1 MRARLARPRR
11 IARGR
16 LVAPVAAAAAVAL
29 VGGMVVAAPDAPT
42 VRDDIQTVAV
52 AGPTFNAGAEFSFNA
67 GTLVEASQSA
77 GFVVEDV
84 TGLPEGLE
92 YDGNGG
98 ISGTVTTPG
107 VYTFQVTGRGLT
119 GPVTIPVTVTV
130 NNEDGTAPAGAS
142 GAAAAAVD
150 GTFGGQAQAAGQ
162 ITTGSDGTDAILG
175 AVAGIVSSLG
185 GDAGS
190 VTELAAGS
198 TGQGGAAQEGTDG
211 PATPTGPLGSAGN
224 GEFGLGSLS
233 NGGPENDGPDQEPPA
248 TETPSDGSLGTPGSS
263 ATADGTVAGETTGA
277 VDTQSLGPLAPLGSL
292 IDSDTQTGS
301 TTGDQ
306 TGTETATTGSSLLG
320 STTEGET
327 GTGTELVTAADLTGG
342 GEITVPGSSFPVDT
356 GSLGALAPGLAL
368 TGAALL
374 GIAGLSMA
382 LNGGSSTPGSTAIL
396 PALPGSTT
404 TGGTTTGGSS
414 DNGNGGSSGSV
425 APTVAAGAPT
435 VAAGAP
441 NRVQAPGPTVA
452 NGRG

>member
-11 IARGR
+11 IVRGR
-16 LVAPVAAAAAVAL
+16 LAAPVAAAAAVAL

-42 VRDDIQTVAV
+42 VRDDVQTVAL
-52 AGPTFNAGAEFSFNA
+52 AAPSFNAGAEFSFNA
-67 GTLVEASQSA
+67 GALVQASQSA

-107 VYTFQVTGRGLT
+107 VYTIQVTGRGI
-119 GPVTIPVTVTV
+119 GGVVTIPVTLTI
-130 NNEDGTAPAGAS
+130 NNEDGSAPAGAS
-142 GAAAAAVD
+142 GEATATVD
-150 GTFGGQAQAAGQ
+150 GSLDGEAQAGGQ

-190 VTELAAGS
+190 VAELAAGS
-198 TGQGGAAQEGTDG
+198 TGQGGVTPENPDAPDA
-211 PATPTGPLGSAGN
+211 PTGPLGSAAN
-224 GEFGLGSLS
+224 GELGLGSLS
-233 NGGPENDGPDQEPPA
+233 NGAPETPDAPDADGPGTDAPA
-248 TETPSDGSLGTPGSS
+248 NGSLGMPGSTAEGEVS
-263 ATADGTVAGETTGA
+263 GDATGGL
-277 VDTQSLGPLAPLGSL
+277 DTQSLGPLAPLGSL
-292 IDSDTQTGS
+292 IDSDAQTGS
-301 TTGDQ
+301 TADGDTETTGSTIPGSTTTGGTQ
-306 TGTETATTGSSLLG
+306 TGTEIVTGG
-320 STTEGET
+320 
-327 GTGTELVTAADLTGG
+327 DLTGG
-342 GEITVPGSSFPVDT
+342 GEITVPGSSFPADT

-374 GIAGLSMA
+374 GIAGLSLA
-382 LNGGSSTPGSTAIL
+382 LGGGSSIPGSTAIL

-414 DNGNGGSSGSV
+414 DTGNGGSSGSV